1 MAKPNCA
8 PETVA
13 SLAGRILVAW
23 KGGSAASLR
32 EELDYATSSAPQ
44 ARQHDTLEME
54 KMDVLEGAAESL
66 RCGQQ
71 GRVRAAVQ
79 VLEHLVRTGGSEFSR

>member
-13 SLAGRILVAW
+13 NLAGRILTAW
-23 KGGSAASLR
+23 KGSPGTSLQ
-32 EELDYATSSAPQ
+32 EELDYATNGAPRAQ
-44 ARQHDTLEME
+44 QYDTLEME
-54 KMDVLEGAAESL
+54 KMEVLEGAAESL
-66 RCGQQ
+66 RCGHQ